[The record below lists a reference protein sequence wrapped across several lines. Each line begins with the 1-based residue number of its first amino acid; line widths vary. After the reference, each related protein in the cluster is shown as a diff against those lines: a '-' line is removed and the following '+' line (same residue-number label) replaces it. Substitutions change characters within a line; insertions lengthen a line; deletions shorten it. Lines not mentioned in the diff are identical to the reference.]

1 MKKLMFAGG
10 LVTLLAACASGPQF
24 TTDQIVRPADMTP
37 VLTDRSALVT
47 KGEAL
52 WNDKSLSSNG
62 LACSSCHVGNV
73 AAFKTT
79 FKEPYPHQV
88 EMASDMGGLETIDAD
103 GMVQLCMLVPMK
115 ADILPWDSEELAA
128 LTAYVVDVV
137 QPDYQQK
144 AP

>member
-1 MKKLMFAGG
+1 
-10 LVTLLAACASGPQF
+10 VS
-24 TTDQIVRPADMTP
+24 
-37 VLTDRSALVT
+37 TDRSTLVT

-88 EMASDMGGLETIDAD
+88 EMASDMGGLEAIDAD

-115 ADILPWDSEELAA
+115 AEILPWDSEELAA